1 MTYDFFKTWVTWF
14 DRWTDPLKV
23 AVTPNLGRVIGL
35 FLSDN
40 GSSLR
45 TSEMQMLSELWNR
58 IKQVTFSLRKEK
70 KERNL
75 FILKQKRALREHGS
89 YHVTPVL

>member
-1 MTYDFFKTWVTWF
+1 
-14 DRWTDPLKV
+14 
-23 AVTPNLGRVIGL
+23 
-35 FLSDN
+35 
-40 GSSLR
+40 
-45 TSEMQMLSELWNR
+45 MLSEHWNR

-75 FILKQKRALREHGS
+75 FILKQKCALREYGS